1 MAQELSTTTYNVIYT
16 GTISD
21 SQALMTGSAP
31 FSISSLNQ
39 LENGEGEYQGNFVW
53 SAEGKLGVGD
63 SITFDLYGTTKDL
76 YCNVMALETL
86 KAIVLKNTG
95 SSPISLTTNGI
106 SFITGTT
113 PKIHVGANSVQTIAD
128 LDNGW
133 TITDGVADTIT
144 IENTGTNT
152 GTVYEIMFVGVQTEN
167 SSSSSS
173 HSSASSESSS
183 SESSS
188 SNSSSSVLKSS
199 SSSES
204 SLSSLSS
211 SSSSLSSPSSSSSSP
226 ATSSSSTVS
235 SSSSSPLKSSS
246 SSSSSS
252 SEITET
258 DMVLLNHFNGTNGQ
272 TTARD
277 WSNSEHPL
285 TFVNDSQLSTA
296 QTKFGTAS
304 LLLDGSDYITIPDS
318 SDWSLNGVD
327 FTIDCWIYITSQMT
341 SSPDSRR
348 IISSG
353 STGSSAQWMFGIG
366 RLDGWGSGIRLN
378 FGTYDGSFTDY
389 SSDELTG
396 WTYSAWHHVA
406 VVHDG
411 SNFKFFLD
419 GTQYGTV
426 ADGTIPE
433 PTAGTR
439 IGCQD
444 AGAERE
450 FFNGYIDEL
459 RVLNGKAYWT
469 GAFTPPTQEYKNA
482 SASSSSSST

>member
-1 MAQELSTTTYNVIYT
+1 MTQELSGTSLNVTYS
-16 GTISD
+16 GTITD
-21 SQALMTGSAP
+21 NQALMSGSAP
-31 FSISSLNQ
+31 FSISDIDQ
-39 LENGEGEYQGNFVW
+39 IDNGESSGRANFVW
-53 SAEGKLGVGD
+53 AAEGKLGIGG
-63 SITFDLYGTTKDL
+63 STTIDLSGVNKDL
-76 YCNVMALETL
+76 YCNTLEPDTI
-86 KAIVLKNTG
+86 KAVVVRNTG
-95 SSPISLTTNGI
+95 NSDLSVQSTIDFT
-106 SFITGTT
+106 
-113 PKIHVGANSVQTIAD
+113 GANDNQVFVGRGSSFAVGDTDDGWAVTGSDTLTI
-128 LDNGW
+128 N
-133 TITDGVADTIT
+133 
-144 IENTGTNT
+144 NTGGVDGTN
-152 GTVYEIMFVGVQTEN
+152 YELMLLCVQTEN